1 MFLVIELN
9 NVGVCIKRK
18 FVFIFVDICIVGL
31 GKYIEKIWKFVIDL
45 FLWMILFLFIYFR
58 ILLFIKREF

>member
-31 GKYIEKIWKFVIDL
+31 GKYIEKIWKFVNYWFIFVNDFIVVYL
-45 FLWMILFLFIYFR
+45 F
-58 ILLFIKREF
+58 